1 MPDMSS
7 EERRSAILS
16 MLDRATSVQV
26 TQLADAFGVSRV
38 TARADL
44 DALARDGKLRRT
56 HGGAVSLSK
65 TLTVS
70 VQERR
75 INVNAE
81 AKRTI
86 ARLAAPLVEDG
97 DSVLVDSGTTAL
109 EFVRAISGR
118 TGVTVVTDDLTI
130 ADYVDRSAPSLD
142 VIMLGGS
149 LRKGHRYTAGPLA
162 LRALEVLH
170 PDKAFVS
177 PTSYVPGRGL
187 MTNNQ
192 DMAELK
198 RAFLACAE
206 RTYVLLDS
214 SKVGAPGLLWFGT
227 LADVEALITDADPGD
242 AVRAVLRNHPARQG
256 PGERDIPRV
265 REQRGPRRRPRH
277 GRDIP
282 RRGSAR
288 QRDRALPRRRR
299 SGRDLHFRHGGARE
313 GPFHTQTSAGFQ
325 VRRRLV
331 QAKLLIRGS
340 SSPNP

>member
-1 MPDMSS
+1 MPEMSS
-7 EERRSAILS
+7 EERRAAILA

-70 VQERR
+70 VQDRR

-81 AKRTI
+81 AKRVI
-86 ARLAAPLVEDG
+86 ARLAAPFVEDG

-109 EFVRAISGR
+109 ELVRAISGR
-118 TGVTVVTDDLTI
+118 SGVTVVTDDFTI

-162 LRALEVLH
+162 MRTLEMLH
-170 PDKAFVS
+170 PDKAFVT

-198 RAFLACAE
+198 HAFLSCATQ
-206 RTYVLLDS
+206 TYVLMDQ
-214 SKVGAPGLLWFGT
+214 SKVGAAGLLWFGT
-227 LADVEALITDADPGD
+227 LAEVDAVVMDADPEGTVGED
-242 AVRAVLRNHPARQG
+242 AA
-256 PGERDIPRV
+256 
-265 REQRGPRRRPRH
+265 
-277 GRDIP
+277 
-282 RRGSAR
+282 
-288 QRDRALPRRRR
+288 ALGC
-299 SGRDLHFRHGGARE
+299 S
-313 GPFHTQTSAGFQ
+313 
-325 VRRRLV
+325 V
-331 QAKLLIRGS
+331 IY
-340 SSPNP
+340 

>member
-1 MPDMSS
+1 MAGMSP
-7 EERRSAILS
+7 EERRAAILS

-26 TQLADAFGVSRV
+26 TQLAEAFGVSRV
-38 TARADL
+38 TARCDL

-75 INVNAE
+75 INVNVE
-81 AKRTI
+81 AKRAI

-97 DSVLVDSGTTAL
+97 ESVLVDSGTTAL

-118 TGVTVVTDDLTI
+118 SGVTVVTDDLTI

-142 VIMLGGS
+142 VIMLGGG

-177 PTSYVPGRGL
+177 PTSYVPGCGL

-198 RAFLACAE
+198 RTLLACAE
-206 RTYVLLDS
+206 RTYVLMDS

-227 LADVEALITDADPGD
+227 LADVEALITDADPGE
-242 AVRAVLRNHPARQG
+242 AVRADGEELGCRIMYQ
-256 PGERDIPRV
+256 PGER
-265 REQRGPRRRPRH
+265 RGKPCP
-277 GRDIP
+277 
-282 RRGSAR
+282 
-288 QRDRALPRRRR
+288 
-299 SGRDLHFRHGGARE
+299 
-313 GPFHTQTSAGFQ
+313 
-325 VRRRLV
+325 
-331 QAKLLIRGS
+331 
-340 SSPNP
+340 

>member
-1 MPDMSS
+1 MAMSS
-7 EERRSAILS
+7 EERRAAILS
-16 MLDRATSVQV
+16 MLDRAASVQV

-75 INVNAE
+75 INVNVE
-81 AKRTI
+81 AKRAI

-97 DSVLVDSGTTAL
+97 DSVLVESGTTAIEL
-109 EFVRAISGR
+109 VRAISGR
-118 TGVTVVTDDLTI
+118 AGVTVVTDDFTI

-162 LRALEVLH
+162 MRTLEVLQ
-170 PDKAFVS
+170 PRKAFVT

-198 RAFLACAE
+198 RAYLTCAD
-206 RTYVLLDS
+206 RTFVLMDQ

-227 LADVEALITDADPGD
+227 LSGVEAVVMDEDPDGLVAEDAAEQGC
-242 AVRAVLRNHPARQG
+242 RVLY
-256 PGERDIPRV
+256 
-265 REQRGPRRRPRH
+265 
-277 GRDIP
+277 
-282 RRGSAR
+282 
-288 QRDRALPRRRR
+288 
-299 SGRDLHFRHGGARE
+299 
-313 GPFHTQTSAGFQ
+313 
-325 VRRRLV
+325 
-331 QAKLLIRGS
+331 
-340 SSPNP
+340 

>member
-75 INVNAE
+75 INVNVE

-227 LADVEALITDADPGD
+227 LADVEALITNEDPGESVSAD
-242 AVRAVLRNHPARQG
+242 
-256 PGERDIPRV
+256 GEELGCRI
-265 REQRGPRRRPRH
+265 
-277 GRDIP
+277 IY
-282 RRGSAR
+282 
-288 QRDRALPRRRR
+288 
-299 SGRDLHFRHGGARE
+299 
-313 GPFHTQTSAGFQ
+313 
-325 VRRRLV
+325 
-331 QAKLLIRGS
+331 
-340 SSPNP
+340 

>member
-1 MPDMSS
+1 MAMSS
-7 EERRSAILS
+7 EERRAAILS
-16 MLDRATSVQV
+16 MLDRAASVQV

-75 INVNAE
+75 INVNVE
-81 AKRTI
+81 AKRAI

-109 EFVRAISGR
+109 ELVRAISGR
-118 TGVTVVTDDLTI
+118 AGVTVVTDDFTI

-162 LRALEVLH
+162 MRTLEVLH
-170 PDKAFVS
+170 PRKAFVT

-198 RAFLACAE
+198 RAYLTCAD
-206 RTYVLLDS
+206 RTFVLMDQ

-227 LADVEALITDADPGD
+227 LAGVETVVMDADPDGLVAED
-242 AVRAVLRNHPARQG
+242 AAEQGCRVLY
-256 PGERDIPRV
+256 
-265 REQRGPRRRPRH
+265 
-277 GRDIP
+277 
-282 RRGSAR
+282 
-288 QRDRALPRRRR
+288 
-299 SGRDLHFRHGGARE
+299 
-313 GPFHTQTSAGFQ
+313 
-325 VRRRLV
+325 
-331 QAKLLIRGS
+331 
-340 SSPNP
+340 

>member
-1 MPDMSS
+1 MTMAMSS
-7 EERRSAILS
+7 EERRAAILS

-26 TQLADAFGVSRV
+26 TQLAEAFGVSRV

-44 DALARDGKLRRT
+44 DVLARDGKLRRT

-81 AKRTI
+81 AKRAI

-109 EFVRAISGR
+109 ELVRAISGR
-118 TGVTVVTDDLTI
+118 TGVTVVTDDFTI

-162 LRALEVLH
+162 MRTLEVLH
-170 PDKAFVS
+170 PRKAFVT

-198 RAFLACAE
+198 RAFLTCAD
-206 RTYVLLDS
+206 RTFVLMDQ

-227 LADVEALITDADPGD
+227 LRGVEAVVMDADPDGLVSED
-242 AVRAVLRNHPARQG
+242 AAEQGCRVLY
-256 PGERDIPRV
+256 
-265 REQRGPRRRPRH
+265 
-277 GRDIP
+277 
-282 RRGSAR
+282 
-288 QRDRALPRRRR
+288 
-299 SGRDLHFRHGGARE
+299 
-313 GPFHTQTSAGFQ
+313 
-325 VRRRLV
+325 
-331 QAKLLIRGS
+331 
-340 SSPNP
+340 

>member
-1 MPDMSS
+1 MSQ
-7 EERRSAILS
+7 EERRAAILS
-16 MLDRATSVQV
+16 MLDRATSVQA
-26 TQLADAFGVSRV
+26 TQLAEAFGVSRV

-70 VQERR
+70 VQDRR
-75 INVNAE
+75 VNVNAD
-81 AKRTI
+81 AKRAI
-86 ARLAAPLVEDG
+86 ARLAAPFVEDG

-109 EFVRAISGR
+109 ELVRAISGR
-118 TGVTVVTDDLTI
+118 SGVTVVTDDFTI

-162 LRALEVLH
+162 LRTLELLR
-170 PDKAFVS
+170 PDKAFVT

-198 RAFLACAE
+198 RAFLACAA
-206 RTYVLLDS
+206 RTFVLMDQ

-227 LADVEALITDADPGD
+227 LADAEAVVMDADPTGAVSAD
-242 AVRAVLRNHPARQG
+242 AEELGCRVLY
-256 PGERDIPRV
+256 
-265 REQRGPRRRPRH
+265 
-277 GRDIP
+277 
-282 RRGSAR
+282 
-288 QRDRALPRRRR
+288 
-299 SGRDLHFRHGGARE
+299 
-313 GPFHTQTSAGFQ
+313 
-325 VRRRLV
+325 
-331 QAKLLIRGS
+331 
-340 SSPNP
+340 

>member
-1 MPDMSS
+1 MAMSS
-7 EERRSAILS
+7 EERRAAILS
-16 MLDRATSVQV
+16 MLDRAASVQV

-75 INVNAE
+75 INVNVE
-81 AKRTI
+81 AKRAI

-109 EFVRAISGR
+109 ELVRAISGR
-118 TGVTVVTDDLTI
+118 AGVTVVTDDFTI

-162 LRALEVLH
+162 MRTLEVLH
-170 PDKAFVS
+170 PRKAFVT

-198 RAFLACAE
+198 RAYLTCAD
-206 RTYVLLDS
+206 RTFVLMDQ

-227 LADVEALITDADPGD
+227 LAGVEAVVMDADPDGLVAED
-242 AVRAVLRNHPARQG
+242 AAEQGCRVLY
-256 PGERDIPRV
+256 
-265 REQRGPRRRPRH
+265 
-277 GRDIP
+277 
-282 RRGSAR
+282 
-288 QRDRALPRRRR
+288 
-299 SGRDLHFRHGGARE
+299 
-313 GPFHTQTSAGFQ
+313 
-325 VRRRLV
+325 
-331 QAKLLIRGS
+331 
-340 SSPNP
+340 

>member
-1 MPDMSS
+1 MAMSS
-7 EERRSAILS
+7 EERRAAILS

-26 TQLADAFGVSRV
+26 TQLAEAFGVSRV

-44 DALARDGKLRRT
+44 DVLARDGKLRRT

-81 AKRTI
+81 AKRAI

-109 EFVRAISGR
+109 ELVRAISGR
-118 TGVTVVTDDLTI
+118 TGVTVVTDDFTI

-162 LRALEVLH
+162 MRTLEVLH
-170 PDKAFVS
+170 PRKAFVT

-198 RAFLACAE
+198 RAFLTCAD
-206 RTYVLLDS
+206 RTFMLMDQ

-227 LADVEALITDADPGD
+227 LRGVEAVVMDADPDGLVSED
-242 AVRAVLRNHPARQG
+242 AAEQGCRVLY
-256 PGERDIPRV
+256 
-265 REQRGPRRRPRH
+265 
-277 GRDIP
+277 
-282 RRGSAR
+282 
-288 QRDRALPRRRR
+288 
-299 SGRDLHFRHGGARE
+299 
-313 GPFHTQTSAGFQ
+313 
-325 VRRRLV
+325 
-331 QAKLLIRGS
+331 
-340 SSPNP
+340 

>member
-1 MPDMSS
+1 MDATSP
-7 EERRSAILS
+7 EERRAAILA

-38 TARADL
+38 TVRGDL

-70 VQERR
+70 VQDRR
-75 INVNAE
+75 VNVNAE
-81 AKRTI
+81 AKRSI
-86 ARLAAPLVEDG
+86 ARLAAPLVSDG
-97 DSVLVDSGTTAL
+97 DAVLVDSGTTAL
-109 EFVRAISGR
+109 ELVRAISGR
-118 TGVTVVTDDLTI
+118 RGVTVVTDDFTI

-162 LRALEVLH
+162 LRTLELLH
-170 PDKAFVS
+170 PDKAFVT

-198 RAFLACAE
+198 RAFLSCAA
-206 RTYVLLDS
+206 RTYVLMDQ

-227 LADVEALITDADPGD
+227 LAEVEAVIMDADPEGLVGSD
-242 AVRAVLRNHPARQG
+242 ASELGCHVICG
-256 PGERDIPRV
+256 MGE
-265 REQRGPRRRPRH
+265 GM
-277 GRDIP
+277 
-282 RRGSAR
+282 A
-288 QRDRALPRRRR
+288 
-299 SGRDLHFRHGGARE
+299 
-313 GPFHTQTSAGFQ
+313 
-325 VRRRLV
+325 
-331 QAKLLIRGS
+331 
-340 SSPNP
+340 

>member
-1 MPDMSS
+1 MAMSS
-7 EERRSAILS
+7 EERRAAILS

-26 TQLADAFGVSRV
+26 TQLAEAFGVSRV
-38 TARADL
+38 TAHADL
-44 DALARDGKLRRT
+44 DVLARDGKLRRT

-81 AKRTI
+81 AKRAI

-109 EFVRAISGR
+109 ELVRAISGR
-118 TGVTVVTDDLTI
+118 TGVTVVTDDFTI

-162 LRALEVLH
+162 MRTLEVLH
-170 PDKAFVS
+170 PRKAFVT

-198 RAFLACAE
+198 RAFLTCAD
-206 RTYVLLDS
+206 RTFVLMDQ

-227 LADVEALITDADPGD
+227 LRGVEAVVMDADPDGLVSED
-242 AVRAVLRNHPARQG
+242 AAEQGCRVLY
-256 PGERDIPRV
+256 
-265 REQRGPRRRPRH
+265 
-277 GRDIP
+277 
-282 RRGSAR
+282 
-288 QRDRALPRRRR
+288 
-299 SGRDLHFRHGGARE
+299 
-313 GPFHTQTSAGFQ
+313 
-325 VRRRLV
+325 
-331 QAKLLIRGS
+331 
-340 SSPNP
+340 

>member
-1 MPDMSS
+1 MAMSS
-7 EERRSAILS
+7 EERRAAILS

-26 TQLADAFGVSRV
+26 TQLAEAFGVSRV

-44 DALARDGKLRRT
+44 DVLARDGKLRRT

-81 AKRTI
+81 AKRAI

-109 EFVRAISGR
+109 ELVRAISGR
-118 TGVTVVTDDLTI
+118 TGVTVVTDDFTI

-142 VIMLGGS
+142 VIILGGS

-162 LRALEVLH
+162 MRTLEVLH
-170 PDKAFVS
+170 PRKAFVT

-198 RAFLACAE
+198 RAFLTCAD
-206 RTYVLLDS
+206 RTFVLMDQ

-227 LADVEALITDADPGD
+227 LRGVEAVVMDADPDGLVSED
-242 AVRAVLRNHPARQG
+242 AAEQGCRVLY
-256 PGERDIPRV
+256 
-265 REQRGPRRRPRH
+265 
-277 GRDIP
+277 
-282 RRGSAR
+282 
-288 QRDRALPRRRR
+288 
-299 SGRDLHFRHGGARE
+299 
-313 GPFHTQTSAGFQ
+313 
-325 VRRRLV
+325 
-331 QAKLLIRGS
+331 
-340 SSPNP
+340 

>member
-1 MPDMSS
+1 MAMSS
-7 EERRSAILS
+7 EERRAAILS

-26 TQLADAFGVSRV
+26 TQLAEAFGVSRV

-44 DALARDGKLRRT
+44 DVLARDGKLRRT

-81 AKRTI
+81 AKRAI

-109 EFVRAISGR
+109 ELVRAISGR
-118 TGVTVVTDDLTI
+118 TGVTVVTDDFTI

-162 LRALEVLH
+162 MRTLEVLH
-170 PDKAFVS
+170 PRKAFVT

-198 RAFLACAE
+198 RAFLTCAD
-206 RTYVLLDS
+206 RTFVLMDQ

-227 LADVEALITDADPGD
+227 LRGVEAVVMDADPDGLVSED
-242 AVRAVLRNHPARQG
+242 AVEQGCRVLY
-256 PGERDIPRV
+256 
-265 REQRGPRRRPRH
+265 
-277 GRDIP
+277 
-282 RRGSAR
+282 
-288 QRDRALPRRRR
+288 
-299 SGRDLHFRHGGARE
+299 
-313 GPFHTQTSAGFQ
+313 
-325 VRRRLV
+325 
-331 QAKLLIRGS
+331 
-340 SSPNP
+340 